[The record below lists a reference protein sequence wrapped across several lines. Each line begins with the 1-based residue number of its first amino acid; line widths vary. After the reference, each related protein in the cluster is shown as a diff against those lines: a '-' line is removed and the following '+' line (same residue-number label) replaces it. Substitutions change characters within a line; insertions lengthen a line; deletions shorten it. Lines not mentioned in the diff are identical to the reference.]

1 MLEAMLHDYPES
13 ITGLLDRFDEAR
25 TIRNIPRMLDFSLHP
40 SIKQG
45 MPTWEFVKIVR
56 RK

>member
-25 TIRNIPRMLDFSLHP
+25 TLRNIPRMFDFSLHP

>member
-1 MLEAMLHDYPES
+1 MVEAMLHDYPES
-13 ITGLLDRFDEAR
+13 ITGLLNSFDEAR

-40 SIKQG
+40 SIKKG
-45 MPTWEFVKIVR
+45 MLTWDIVKIVR

>member
-1 MLEAMLHDYPES
+1 MVEAMLHDYPES
-13 ITGLLDRFDEAR
+13 ITGLLNSFDEAR
-25 TIRNIPRMLDFSLHP
+25 TIRNIPRMFDFSLHP

-45 MPTWEFVKIVR
+45 MSTWEIVKLVR